1 MDVTDEMLQAAVG
14 EAVKQ
19 KLLAK
24 SARGEAEYLDNYE
37 RIRAVLTAG
46 MLALPERVPYAW
58 EIRQGARTWL
68 VCSAE
73 FTRSSYDSGSFKPLF
88 DK

>member
-1 MDVTDEMLQAAVG
+1 MDVTDEMLHAAVS

-24 SARGEAEYLDNYE
+24 SASGEAEYLENYE
-37 RIRAVLTAG
+37 RIRAVLAAG
-46 MLALPERVPYAW
+46 VLALPERVPYAW
-58 EIRQGARTWL
+58 EIRRGARTWL
-68 VCSAE
+68 VSAAE